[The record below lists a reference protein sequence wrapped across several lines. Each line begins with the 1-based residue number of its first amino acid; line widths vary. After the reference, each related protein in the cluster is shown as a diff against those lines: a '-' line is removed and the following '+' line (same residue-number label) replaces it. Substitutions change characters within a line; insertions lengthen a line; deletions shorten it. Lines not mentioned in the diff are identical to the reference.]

1 VAEAV
6 VATLEMLA
14 LQVVLVVA
22 VHTTMQVAQQSQII
36 ILVLGAMDSLHFSIT
51 QQLPGPVVL
60 VRAM

>member
-1 VAEAV
+1 V
-6 VATLEMLA
+6 
-14 LQVVLVVA
+14 LQVDLVVA
-22 VHTTMQVAQQSQII
+22 VHTTMPVAQRSQII